1 MSDNLT
7 SFAQTQYLERPDGRV
22 AFDVQGHGPL
32 VVCAP
37 GVGDVRSV
45 YADLATLMV
54 GHGYT
59 VAVMDLRGQ
68 GESDGTF
75 RRYDDAALGE
85 DMLALVAQL
94 GGRAVLVANAA
105 AAAAAVW
112 AAAAEPARVAGLVL
126 LAPMIQ
132 TVPPPLLERAAM
144 WVGYLKPWGPR
155 AWSAYYRTLYP
166 GRPPTSLKEHRAAIR
181 AALRR
186 PGHWAAMVA
195 LTRASHQAAAD
206 SVAKVRAR
214 CLVIMGASDREVRA
228 PVEEARR
235 IAKGLRARTVI
246 VPHAGHF
253 PQAEYPEVV
262 GPEVVQFLGKTR
274 RRGGGW

>member
-1 MSDNLT
+1 MKDNL
-7 SFAQTQYLERPDGRV
+7 SPPGPTQYLERPDGRV
-22 AFDVQGHGPL
+22 AYEVRGQGPL

-37 GVGDVRSV
+37 SVGDVRSV
-45 YADLATLMV
+45 YTDLASLLA

-59 VAVMDLRGQ
+59 VALMDLRGQ

-75 RRYDDAALGE
+75 HRYDDQALGE
-85 DMLALVAQL
+85 DMLALVERL
-94 GGRAVLVANAA
+94 GGRAVLVANAS

-112 AAAAEPARVAGLVL
+112 AAAAQPARVAGLVL
-126 LAPMIQ
+126 LAPTIQ
-132 TVPPPLLERAAM
+132 TAAPPILERAAM
-144 WVGYLKPWGPR
+144 WVGFLKPWGPR

-166 GRPPTSLKEHRAAIR
+166 GRPPSDLQEHRAAIR
-181 AALRR
+181 SGLRL

-195 LTRASHQAAAD
+195 LTRASHQTAAA
-206 SVAKVRAR
+206 SLAKVRTR
-214 CLVIMGASDREVRA
+214 CLVIMGAKDREFRA

-235 IAKGLRARTVI
+235 IAKTLQARTVI

-262 GPEVVQFLGKTR
+262 GPEVVQFLGKTK